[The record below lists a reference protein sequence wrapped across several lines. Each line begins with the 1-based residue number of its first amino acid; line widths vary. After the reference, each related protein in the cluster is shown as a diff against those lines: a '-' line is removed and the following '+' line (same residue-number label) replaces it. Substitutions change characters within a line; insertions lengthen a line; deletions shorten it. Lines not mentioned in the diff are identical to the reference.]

1 MPRQKEDNSVKL
13 GNMLRNYVGVQ
24 NQEIRRLRG
33 DLTAYRQESQ
43 TNMRQR
49 VMYPRALVDVGTQTD
64 ETPFTEEVKE
74 DIADA
79 AIPASEPPYLPATTL
94 VRSRTAAIPA
104 SAPPYLPATTLVR
117 SKTAEEL
124 DEIRPRPPA
133 IPFGA
138 PPMTAPIT
146 QAIRVAS
153 AQLPVLAEP
162 FSQEQADM
170 EVIERQRAIQ
180 EKIEADPN
188 FGRPLPLY
196 SPQPSEEAAEEPP
209 TPPPSP
215 PPITAAEEPAEKQE
229 EEIRGA
235 SGGGRG
241 GARRGAGQPSKGLAP
256 RGELERRLRASGKV
270 TKQEI
275 QDAINDDEGATKGL
289 RKLAEEY
296 AINIRKTGSTSGQ

>member
-1 MPRQKEDNSVKL
+1 MLKQPYQIPLYTPPFPATMPRQKEDNSVKL

-43 TNMRQR
+43 TVMRQQ

-94 VRSRTAAIPA
+94 VRS
-104 SAPPYLPATTLVR
+104 
-117 SKTAEEL
+117 KTAEEL

-138 PPMTAPIT
+138 PPMTSPIT
-146 QAIRVAS
+146 EAIRVAS
-153 AQLPVLAEP
+153 AELPTLAV
-162 FSQEQADM
+162 SQE
-170 EVIERQRAIQ
+170 VFERQRAIQ

-196 SPQPSEEAAEEPP
+196 SPQPSEEAAAEEPA
-209 TPPPSP
+209 TP

-229 EEIRGA
+229 EEIVAA

-256 RGELERRLRASGKV
+256 RGELERRLKTSS
-270 TKQEI
+270 KQKGRPSKMEI
-275 QDAINDDEGATKGL
+275 QDAINADEGATAGL
-289 RKLAEEY
+289 RALAQKY
-296 AINIRKTGSTSGQ
+296 GVDIRKTGYTSGQ